1 MSLGQVELKVCLGSD
16 NCSSDEVTM
25 FPNMLAPSPLYQ
37 GLFRAPTVPGLAHP
51 QPMSPAAAAAAAAAS
66 TSFLVENLLRER
78 SQQIPP
84 GLIVTSPHQ
93 AALLSR
99 GIHPSLMRYPPTSP
113 RSRSPSPSPPASRL
127 SPQSTTTPAT
137 VSSHRDSTS
146 SSSKHSSPPPSL
158 QQDAPAHGRTPSPG
172 PAGSHPAVNPPAS
185 APFLKFGV
193 NAILSSQISPKN
205 GK

>member
-1 MSLGQVELKVCLGSD
+1 
-16 NCSSDEVTM
+16 M

-37 GLFRAPTVPGLAHP
+37 GLFRAPTMPGLAHP
-51 QPMSPAAAAAAAAAS
+51 QPMNPAAAAAAAAAS

-78 SQQIPP
+78 QQQIPP

-99 GIHPSLMRYPPTSP
+99 GIHPSLLRYPSSSP
-113 RSRSPSPSPPASRL
+113 RSRSPSPSPPSSRL
-127 SPQSTTTPAT
+127 SPQNTSAPAAL
-137 VSSHRDSTS
+137 SSHRDSS
-146 SSSKHSSPPPSL
+146 SSSKHPSPPPPL
-158 QQDAPAHGRTPSPG
+158 HQEPPAHRRTPSPG
-172 PAGSHPAVNPPAS
+172 SAGSRPAVSPPVS

-205 GK
+205 GKLF